1 MECFPSFSSPAPDPL
16 AFLQKRVKKR
26 ESGAA
31 TYFALLP
38 PRLDA
43 DNLLPT
49 CQRFKLPR
57 RTRRFSGAP
66 QQEGQAT
73 GFCSR
78 GGATGNSQVDSS
90 VCKSGSATDS
100 HWACG
105 QTNGLCLSRLQNSWS
120 NVEGN
125 PVYTP
130 RLQPLPSMYPP
141 PEDVWAKWRSER
153 ENALIQKRSACSGH
167 TATVCQKYL
176 VEPTRGVQTPKPQDP
191 RGHLTFLPAK
201 GAPPFR
207 NFPFDESNVNNP
219 AYHEGENHRPPSSA
233 ARIRTAT
240 IWEAHKQRAL
250 LTRQKV
256 EPLQFSLKKD
266 SGEVTRVSTSC
277 GESHQPALER
287 FLPNGEATQPP
298 KALKVDR
305 RDRNVLESLAS
316 WYKMRYEKMEVHEPF
331 YSSHR
336 ASEFANRD
344 AEDAESEREENNF
357 LPQTWADF
365 VREPT
370 PSHSPCRVTEA
381 SVGHSAFRPP
391 ASPRSSALKRTEAEA
406 RSRAFLPSS
415 RRIRNGGEA
424 RGADK
429 GEGDTPEGMRGESV
443 EVGAS
448 SAFRGLSREAAHDPV
463 AYEKQQTKVLDRF
476 ALSAENCGISLYRDS
491 PHSHLVPG
499 YWRQKAGDTPA
510 SQSPHCRAAAS
521 PSPVHLQ
528 LYGCVSPRPPS
539 SCVVLSS
546 STCLTPRSV
555 SAPPTASSFR
565 YASFLHSTAAMSPL
579 TQHSLPLAFAKPRL
593 SSPPVNA
600 PYRWRPGS
608 SVHAPSVQKR
618 RLLAY
623 VGPVTFSSPW
633 KSHFEKKSGSGI
645 EEKKIEKPVTGQ
657 GAVQLDHFFRLRSLR
672 LPVDTAEQILR
683 SPEETCDSWA
693 SLSMHIPLC
702 LHSNPKDIFIRS
714 KKRWRTSLAQ
724 GDMNGNREEIHK
736 FRNGIRVEKGEESHA
751 EENLVHRH
759 QPNEKVYR
767 VRIEP
772 EDSDE
777 DRTRMELNL
786 RSFSHALRELAGE
799 LPSPKTSVSRGEKPH
814 AEKGGQEEEDEQRES
829 SSATRNEAVAGR
841 KDYSDEANSAC
852 DGPNSKAL
860 LRIKPTS
867 HMRPETQTRTSQ
879 ESWILRYGFRGAMS
893 LDQTRQNHFHHLVE
907 PVRTEQRGHSWR
919 QRVAVASPLSGA
931 RRLEV
936 SGILGALRSPCAF
949 EGRLSPN
956 TEVSSRSSPCRT
968 CLEGTKQ
975 DRSGRAMGTQLATS
989 TRTESFRRRAE
1000 SRRDKREDEETC
1012 GEREETDAW
1021 VENEK
1026 DKGKMRGFGA
1036 GDNRDQGRQNLAG
1049 SGEEE
1054 GTGGEETR
1062 RDRRRDVSICRSN
1075 ASHAKTYLQATSD
1088 FLLLSSYESL
1098 SSCLSTFDCAPST
1111 AGDIGAQTPGKNR
1124 VTSRGD
1130 GGAAVLD
1137 SLDWPVGSEE
1147 VACTR
1152 GDGRQRK
1159 EGTENK
1165 SRGEPGEREGD
1176 EAEGDGESMSVL
1188 LGERQRHCASERSDA
1203 SASPEKKRRLL
1214 PLPAFLR

>member
-1 MECFPSFSSPAPDPL
+1 
-16 AFLQKRVKKR
+16 
-26 ESGAA
+26 
-31 TYFALLP
+31 
-38 PRLDA
+38 
-43 DNLLPT
+43 
-49 CQRFKLPR
+49 
-57 RTRRFSGAP
+57 
-66 QQEGQAT
+66 
-73 GFCSR
+73 
-78 GGATGNSQVDSS
+78 
-90 VCKSGSATDS
+90 
-100 HWACG
+100 
-105 QTNGLCLSRLQNSWS
+105 
-120 NVEGN
+120 
-125 PVYTP
+125 
-130 RLQPLPSMYPP
+130 MYPP

-287 FLPNGEATQPP
+287 FLPNGEATEPP

-336 ASEFANRD
+336 ASEFATRD

-357 LPQTWADF
+357 LPQTWADL

-415 RRIRNGGEA
+415 RRIRNSGEA

-463 AYEKQQTKVLDRF
+463 AYEKQQTKKSRGTG
-476 ALSAENCGISLYRDS
+476 ETISGRDGS
-491 PHSHLVPG
+491 
-499 YWRQKAGDTPA
+499 RQVCTVSGELW
-510 SQSPHCRAAAS
+510 HF
-521 PSPVHLQ
+521 PVSRQ
-528 LYGCVSPRPPS
+528 
-539 SCVVLSS
+539 
-546 STCLTPRSV
+546 
-555 SAPPTASSFR
+555 SSF
-565 YASFLHSTAAMSPL
+565 SPG
-579 TQHSLPLAFAKPRL
+579 PRL
-593 SSPPVNA
+593 LETEGRRHSSL
-600 PYRWRPGS
+600 
-608 SVHAPSVQKR
+608 SVTPLSRCCFTFPCTSPAVWKR

-975 DRSGRAMGTQLATS
+975 DLSGRAMGTQLATS

-1000 SRRDKREDEETC
+1000 SRRDNREDEETC

-1075 ASHAKTYLQATSD
+1075 TSHAKTYLQAMTSD

-1098 SSCLSTFDCAPST
+1098 SSCLSTCDCAPST

>member
-1 MECFPSFSSPAPDPL
+1 MECFPSVSSPAPDPL

-219 AYHEGENHRPPSSA
+219 ACETHFHEHSTRAFGDTEELCRPRRGHRMAREFSRKWLENGLSVRLSSLGKQLCRRSVGCGVEAGRPVEGESSSDGNSSLLTGKCRELSESTGQDPSEMFTHTSALTSSSSGLAYAEDPPVARQSLPPPHPPQSKERAEALLALSTTNGRVFSDFPVSSPSVLAPCGAHAREKPFRDKAFWAAAGSVSCPGWNACSARVSSFLTNPRTAVSAHVERFQALAENDVSLSSDHEGENHRPPSSA

-287 FLPNGEATQPP
+287 FLPNGEATEPP

-336 ASEFANRD
+336 ASEFATRD

-415 RRIRNGGEA
+415 RRIRNSGEA

-463 AYEKQQTKVLDRF
+463 AYEKQQTKVRGKREETGFPVDERQDNGGRRSRHKDNRG
-476 ALSAENCGISLYRDS
+476 LS
-491 PHSHLVPG
+491 V
-499 YWRQKAGDTPA
+499 T
-510 SQSPHCRAAAS
+510 
-521 PSPVHLQ
+521 
-528 LYGCVSPRPPS
+528 PPS
-539 SCVVLSS
+539 S
-546 STCLTPRSV
+546 RSV
-555 SAPPTASSFR
+555 SESRSAWRRRRRTLR
-565 YASFLHSTAAMSPL
+565 
-579 TQHSLPLAFAKPRL
+579 HSLQQQR
-593 SSPPVNA
+593 
-600 PYRWRPGS
+600 
-608 SVHAPSVQKR
+608 
-618 RLLAY
+618 
-623 VGPVTFSSPW
+623 
-633 KSHFEKKSGSGI
+633 
-645 EEKKIEKPVTGQ
+645 
-657 GAVQLDHFFRLRSLR
+657 
-672 LPVDTAEQILR
+672 
-683 SPEETCDSWA
+683 ETCIAEDSIIIELGEKI
-693 SLSMHIPLC
+693 SLPEL
-702 LHSNPKDIFIRS
+702 
-714 KKRWRTSLAQ
+714 Q
-724 GDMNGNREEIHK
+724 
-736 FRNGIRVEKGEESHA
+736 RVM
-751 EENLVHRH
+751 
-759 QPNEKVYR
+759 EKVQR
-767 VRIEP
+767 K
-772 EDSDE
+772 
-777 DRTRMELNL
+777 
-786 RSFSHALRELAGE
+786 AGE
-799 LPSPKTSVSRGEKPH
+799 LGRRYQDATVRR
-814 AEKGGQEEEDEQRES
+814 EQ
-829 SSATRNEAVAGR
+829 
-841 KDYSDEANSAC
+841 
-852 DGPNSKAL
+852 
-860 LRIKPTS
+860 
-867 HMRPETQTRTSQ
+867 
-879 ESWILRYGFRGAMS
+879 
-893 LDQTRQNHFHHLVE
+893 
-907 PVRTEQRGHSWR
+907 
-919 QRVAVASPLSGA
+919 
-931 RRLEV
+931 
-936 SGILGALRSPCAF
+936 
-949 EGRLSPN
+949 
-956 TEVSSRSSPCRT
+956 
-968 CLEGTKQ
+968 
-975 DRSGRAMGTQLATS
+975 
-989 TRTESFRRRAE
+989 
-1000 SRRDKREDEETC
+1000 
-1012 GEREETDAW
+1012 
-1021 VENEK
+1021 
-1026 DKGKMRGFGA
+1026 
-1036 GDNRDQGRQNLAG
+1036 
-1049 SGEEE
+1049 
-1054 GTGGEETR
+1054 
-1062 RDRRRDVSICRSN
+1062 
-1075 ASHAKTYLQATSD
+1075 
-1088 FLLLSSYESL
+1088 
-1098 SSCLSTFDCAPST
+1098 
-1111 AGDIGAQTPGKNR
+1111 
-1124 VTSRGD
+1124 
-1130 GGAAVLD
+1130 
-1137 SLDWPVGSEE
+1137 
-1147 VACTR
+1147 
-1152 GDGRQRK
+1152 
-1159 EGTENK
+1159 
-1165 SRGEPGEREGD
+1165 
-1176 EAEGDGESMSVL
+1176 
-1188 LGERQRHCASERSDA
+1188 
-1203 SASPEKKRRLL
+1203 
-1214 PLPAFLR
+1214 